1 MRRCKPLYVLA
12 FVIILTGTLPGCVA
26 YNAYRKCGS
35 LGCPGDAKIT
45 AEVRSLLNQHPA
57 LGPPNQVYVQT
68 LDGVVYLTGQVATDL
83 QRDNAESAAH
93 EATSVSRV
101 INTIALTYAGR

>member
-12 FVIILTGTLPGCVA
+12 FVIVLTGTLPGCAA
-26 YNAYRKCGS
+26 YSAYRKCGS
-35 LGCPGDAKIT
+35 RGCPGDAKIT

-57 LGPPNQVYVQT
+57 NQVYVQT
-68 LDGVVYLTGQVATDL
+68 LDGVVYLTGQVATDV
-83 QRDNAESAAH
+83 QRDTAESAAH
-93 EATSVSRV
+93 EATGVERV